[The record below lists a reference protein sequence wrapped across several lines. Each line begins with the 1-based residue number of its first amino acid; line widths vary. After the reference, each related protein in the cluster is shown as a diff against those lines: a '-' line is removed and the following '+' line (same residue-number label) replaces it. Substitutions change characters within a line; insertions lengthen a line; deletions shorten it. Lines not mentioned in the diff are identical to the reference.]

1 MSIPMTEMDPVP
13 EGRREVLDGLHRNG
27 QHRRKAEWEL
37 DQARQELAE
46 LLARGAGLT
55 RPLKIAEMSR
65 QAGISRETAYKLLRR
80 RGGGV
85 G

>member
-1 MSIPMTEMDPVP
+1 MSIPMTEIDD
-13 EGRREVLDGLHRNG
+13 RREVLEGLHRNG
-27 QHRRKAEWEL
+27 QHRSKAEWEL

-80 RGGGV
+80 KGEGV